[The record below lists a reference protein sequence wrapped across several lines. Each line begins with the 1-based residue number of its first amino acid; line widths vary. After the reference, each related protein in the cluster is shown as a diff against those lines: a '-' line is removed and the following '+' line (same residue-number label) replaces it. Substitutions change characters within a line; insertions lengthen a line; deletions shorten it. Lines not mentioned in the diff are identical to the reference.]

1 MNKDIFDMKLF
12 LLARRTGHMNTL
24 RALNYAVE
32 KMFEKKPEPEF
43 TAKEQIRIILSGT
56 NSKYFLPLNYINER
70 KQKELDKKVNEYF
83 RNNYNKK
90 D

>member
-1 MNKDIFDMKLF
+1 MNKEIFDMKLF

-43 TAKEQIRIILSGT
+43 TAKEKLRIILSGT
-56 NSKYFLPLNYINER
+56 NSKFVPSNYLKEI
-70 KQKELDKKVNEYF
+70 KQKELDKKVNKYF
-83 RNNYNKK
+83 MNNYNKK